1 MIVVT
6 LFVKQNHT
14 ASNQAQEDLAAL
26 KAEFPHQLALID
38 VQTNPD
44 LDAAYGALVPVVEIG
59 PYRLQSPFTQQ
70 DLRVALG
77 AARDRSDHLDRVGD
91 QQHQKRVERGHHFSG
106 TDRFSLW
113 LSHSYMTIISAILII
128 YVGLPFLA
136 PLLLRAGA
144 SGPANVIYTIYRPL
158 CHQLPFRSWFLF
170 GAQPYYPRELAQVDG
185 VASYEVFIGAD
196 KYDLDDARKFTGA
209 EEIGFGAGH
218 VGYKVALCER
228 DVAIYGS
235 LALFAILFMLSGRK
249 IKPLPWYL
257 WVVFGLIPIGVDG
270 LSQLPSVIQQLPDWL
285 IMRESTPVLRTL
297 TGMLFGLTTA
307 WYLFPTIEESMREAR
322 QMLTRKMAV
331 VSQLERA
338 S

>member
-1 MIVVT
+1 
-6 LFVKQNHT
+6 
-14 ASNQAQEDLAAL
+14 
-26 KAEFPHQLALID
+26 
-38 VQTNPD
+38 
-44 LDAAYGALVPVVEIG
+44 
-59 PYRLQSPFTQQ
+59 
-70 DLRVALG
+70 
-77 AARDRSDHLDRVGD
+77 
-91 QQHQKRVERGHHFSG
+91 
-106 TDRFSLW
+106 
-113 LSHSYMTIISAILII
+113 
-128 YVGLPFLA
+128 
-136 PLLLRAGA
+136 
-144 SGPANVIYTIYRPL
+144 
-158 CHQLPFRSWFLF
+158 
-170 GAQPYYPRELAQVDG
+170 
-185 VASYEVFIGAD
+185 
-196 KYDLDDARKFTGA
+196 
-209 EEIGFGAGH
+209 